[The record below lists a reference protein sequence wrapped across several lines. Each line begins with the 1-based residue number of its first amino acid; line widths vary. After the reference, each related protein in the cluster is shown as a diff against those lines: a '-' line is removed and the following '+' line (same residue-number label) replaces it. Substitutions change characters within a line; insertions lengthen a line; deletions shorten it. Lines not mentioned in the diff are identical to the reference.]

1 MKEYCKSCKR
11 FSPGLRTGETCSR
24 CKLTEAQ
31 QTGVQTIHVKP
42 VTVDGYTG
50 FFSADGKAEGNQ
62 TLQIVFPDITYTVR
76 YVASDPNATHL
87 LTSDKYL
94 HHAAYEG
101 PGSALAGFQMCLNWI
116 VNTRNSARWGEL
128 QRTCKI

>member
-76 YVASDPNATHL
+76 YMASDPNATHL

-94 HHAAYEG
+94 HHAVYEY
-101 PGSALAGFQMCLNWI
+101 PLSEITGFQMCLNWI
-116 VNTRNSARWGEL
+116 VNTRNIARWNEL
-128 QRTCKI
+128 HRAGQL